1 MRPDT
6 WPMFADPA
14 IWGFLFEG
22 LRETIYI
29 ALVSVALSF
38 VVGLL
43 FALGRLSRRRWI
55 RWPSI
60 FYIEGVRALPVLL
73 LIVYFGIKGS
83 ALFRPIFGPDFDL
96 PRFWAGVLGL
106 SMYTSAVLA
115 EIIRAG
121 IVSLPRGQTE
131 AARALGLSHAQT
143 MRSVILPQALAAD
156 GAGDDGPAHDGDKGH
171 ARWSGRSACSSC
183 CSQGRTIYTQF
194 FNPIEVLLI
203 VATIYFVICFA
214 LSQASRRL
222 ELGYTPARGEEE
234 DPRHRAAGPGRLAH
248 PRVDARAVREA
259 LHPNALHRE
268 GRDRVRESSAV
279 VGRAAVRE
287 CDRETRGERVARAGR
302 IDDALGRIAR
312 DRRLGPAVEHEHA
325 ALGERDVHAAVPR
338 PAPRRAQIACDVV
351 LADHDAGD
359 ERHDLLGVLPRARL
373 DRAVGGPLAQIAL
386 RDEDVRS
393 R

>member
-14 IWGFLFEG
+14 IWGFFFEG
-22 LRETIYI
+22 VRETIYI
-29 ALVSVALSF
+29 SLVSVALSF

-143 MRSVILPQALAAD
+143 MRSVILPQALRLMV
-156 GAGDDGPAHDGDKGH
+156 PAMMSQLTTVIKDTSLVGTIGVFELLK
-171 ARWSGRSACSSC
+171 
-183 CSQGRTIYTQF
+183 QGRTIYTQF

-203 VATIYFVICFA
+203 VLIIYFVICFA

-222 ELGYTPARGEEE
+222 ELG
-234 DPRHRAAGPGRLAH
+234 RAP
-248 PRVDARAVREA
+248 REA
-259 LHPNALHRE
+259 RVKI
-268 GRDRVRESSAV
+268 RDIE
-279 VGRAAVRE
+279 
-287 CDRETRGERVARAGR
+287 
-302 IDDALGRIAR
+302 
-312 DRRLGPAVEHEHA
+312 
-325 ALGERDVHAAVPR
+325 
-338 PAPRRAQIACDVV
+338 
-351 LADHDAGD
+351 
-359 ERHDLLGVLPRARL
+359 
-373 DRAVGGPLAQIAL
+373 L
-386 RDEDVRS
+386 RDQAA
-393 R
+393 

>member
-14 IWGFLFEG
+14 IWGFFFEG

-29 ALVSVALSF
+29 SLVSVALSF

-43 FALGRLSRRRWI
+43 FALGRLSRRRLI

-73 LIVYFGIKGS
+73 LIVYFGIKGT

-131 AARALGLSHAQT
+131 AARALGLSHAKT
-143 MRSVILPQALAAD
+143 MRFVILPQALRLMV
-156 GAGDDGPAHDGDKGH
+156 PAMMAQLTTVIKDTSLVGTIGVFELLK
-171 ARWSGRSACSSC
+171 
-183 CSQGRTIYTQF
+183 QGRTIYTQF

-214 LSQASRRL
+214 LSHASRRL
-222 ELGYTPARGEEE
+222 E
-234 DPRHRAAGPGRLAH
+234 
-248 PRVDARAVREA
+248 
-259 LHPNALHRE
+259 
-268 GRDRVRESSAV
+268 
-279 VGRAAVRE
+279 VGRAP
-287 CDRETRGERVARAGR
+287 RVAQV
-302 IDDALGRIAR
+302 IR
-312 DRRLGPAVEHEHA
+312 DIE
-325 ALGERDVHAAVPR
+325 
-338 PAPRRAQIACDVV
+338 
-351 LADHDAGD
+351 
-359 ERHDLLGVLPRARL
+359 
-373 DRAVGGPLAQIAL
+373 L
-386 RDEDVRS
+386 RDQAA
-393 R
+393 

>member
-14 IWGFLFEG
+14 IWGFFFEG
-22 LRETIYI
+22 LRETIYLS
-29 ALVSVALSF
+29 LVSVALSF

-43 FALGRLSRRRWI
+43 FALGRLSRKRWI

-143 MRSVILPQALAAD
+143 MRSVILPQALRLMV
-156 GAGDDGPAHDGDKGH
+156 PAMMAQLTTVIKDTSLVGTIGVFELLK
-171 ARWSGRSACSSC
+171 
-183 CSQGRTIYTQF
+183 QGRTIYTQF

-222 ELGYTPARGEEE
+222 E
-234 DPRHRAAGPGRLAH
+234 
-248 PRVDARAVREA
+248 
-259 LHPNALHRE
+259 
-268 GRDRVRESSAV
+268 
-279 VGRAAVRE
+279 VGRAP
-287 CDRETRGERVARAGR
+287 RVAQV
-302 IDDALGRIAR
+302 IR
-312 DRRLGPAVEHEHA
+312 DIE
-325 ALGERDVHAAVPR
+325 
-338 PAPRRAQIACDVV
+338 
-351 LADHDAGD
+351 
-359 ERHDLLGVLPRARL
+359 
-373 DRAVGGPLAQIAL
+373 L
-386 RDEDVRS
+386 RDQAA
-393 R
+393 

>member
-1 MRPDT
+1 
-6 WPMFADPA
+6 MFADPA
-14 IWGFLFEG
+14 IWGFFFEG
-22 LRETIYI
+22 LRETIYLS
-29 ALVSVALSF
+29 LVSVALSF

-121 IVSLPRGQTE
+121 IVSLPRGQSE

-143 MRSVILPQALAAD
+143 MRSVILPQALRLMV
-156 GAGDDGPAHDGDKGH
+156 PAMMAQLTTVIKDTSLVGTIGVFDLLK
-171 ARWSGRSACSSC
+171 
-183 CSQGRTIYTQF
+183 QGRTIYTQF
-194 FNPIEVLLI
+194 FNPFEVLLI

-222 ELGYTPARGEEE
+222 E
-234 DPRHRAAGPGRLAH
+234 
-248 PRVDARAVREA
+248 
-259 LHPNALHRE
+259 
-268 GRDRVRESSAV
+268 
-279 VGRAAVRE
+279 VGRAPV
-287 CDRETRGERVARAGR
+287 VAAK
-302 IDDALGRIAR
+302 IR
-312 DRRLGPAVEHEHA
+312 DIE
-325 ALGERDVHAAVPR
+325 
-338 PAPRRAQIACDVV
+338 
-351 LADHDAGD
+351 
-359 ERHDLLGVLPRARL
+359 
-373 DRAVGGPLAQIAL
+373 L
-386 RDEDVRS
+386 RDQAA
-393 R
+393 